1 MSLFSG
7 AALAQVNWD
16 SAAWDDAVWGLV
28 DSDDDGVDDANDP
41 FPNDP
46 TEWEDSDGDGVGN
59 NGDAFPDD
67 ANESKDS
74 DGDGVGDNSDAFPD
88 DPKESYDSD
97 GDGIGDNSD
106 IFPDDSTEWSDS
118 DGDGIGDNADPD
130 DDNDGIPDGYTG
142 PIEAIKNCPQ
152 GIQKCRNPHSL
163 DWITTITPQCIN
175 QEPPAVKTTALTPCL

>member
-1 MSLFSG
+1 LLLSFLSLFSG
-7 AALAQVNWD
+7 AAIAQVNWD

-46 TEWEDSDGDGVGN
+46 TEWEDSDGDGVG
-59 NGDAFPDD
+59 
-67 ANESKDS
+67 
-74 DGDGVGDNSDAFPD
+74 DNSDAFPN

-106 IFPDDSTEWSDS
+106 IFPDESSEWSDS

-152 GIQKCRNPHSL
+152 GIKKCRNP
-163 DWITTITPQCIN
+163 IP
-175 QEPPAVKTTALTPCL
+175 